1 MFLKKFPLCLN
12 FFWDMVYSF
21 ENTKRTFASKSARLP
36 IGFYTNTRP
45 PPGLYSFVFQLHH
58 ITRLARVPLTTHFA

>member
-1 MFLKKFPLCLN
+1 
-12 FFWDMVYSF
+12 MVYSF
-21 ENTKRTFASKSARLP
+21 ENTKGTFACKSARLL

-45 PPGLYSFVFQLHH
+45 PPGLYSFVFQLFQLHH